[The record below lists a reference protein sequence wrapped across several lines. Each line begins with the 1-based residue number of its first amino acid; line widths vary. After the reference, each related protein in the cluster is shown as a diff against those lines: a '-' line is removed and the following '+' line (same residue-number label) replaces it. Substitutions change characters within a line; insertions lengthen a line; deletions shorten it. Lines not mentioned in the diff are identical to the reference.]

1 MSIIAT
7 LSRDVFFGMRIRTVL
22 QQLGYELVLCNS
34 EHALLKQYGNA
45 DLVIV
50 DFNQPVD
57 WAALT
62 DVTASQ
68 SPVIAFGSHTN
79 VEGFRL
85 AREAGVDRTISN
97 GEFSRK
103 LPELLG
109 KFTATPSQDS
119 DQDDASD
126 M

>member
-1 MSIIAT
+1 MPTIAT

-22 QQLGYELVLCNS
+22 QQIGYELVLCNT
-34 EHALLKQYGNA
+34 EQLLLEQYVNA

-57 WAALT
+57 WAVLA
-62 DVTASQ
+62 DVRASEI
-68 SPVIAFGSHTN
+68 PVIAFGSHTN
-79 VEGFRL
+79 VEGFRA

-109 KFTATPSQDS
+109 KFVPSPSQDRAG
-119 DQDDASD
+119 DDTSE